1 MSKASPSFQ
10 FYPTDLAPHVDPLS
24 MEERGVYLTLMR
36 YLWSSGPMPIDE
48 AEALIGKPW
57 LSCGL
62 ILRRKFIE
70 SEGTICLEWME
81 EQREKQAT
89 FRRLQAEKG
98 KKGGRPKSSEHTST
112 KAKKPSLSRTLTESK
127 PNESPRVGVGVGN
140 GVGEGEGGNSGM
152 GLRGKDHVHEAIL
165 WPSFEDFWIL
175 YEKKGSKK
183 LSEAE
188 WRKISQRDK
197 EAIMQRVPEYI
208 RSKPDKIYRKDGE
221 RFLKNRTWED
231 EIIQQRRTN
240 GTESAAEKA
249 AGVLDILFAQRVQA
263 DEHR

>member
-1 MSKASPSFQ
+1 MTKASPSFQ
-10 FYPTDLAPHVDPLS
+10 FYPTDLAPHVDPLN

-70 SEGTICLEWME
+70 SDGTICLEWME

-98 KKGGRPKSSEHTST
+98 KKGGRPKSSESTST
-112 KAKKPSLSRTLTESK
+112 KAEKPSLNRSLTESK
-127 PNESPRVGVGVGN
+127 PNESPRIGVGVGN
-140 GVGEGEGGNSGM
+140 GVGIGEGNSGR
-152 GLRGKDHVHEAIL
+152 GSRGKDHVHEAIL
-165 WPSFEDFWIL
+165 WPSFDDFWSL
-175 YEKKGSKK
+175 YEKKGSRK

-188 WRKISQRDK
+188 WRKIGQRDR
-197 EAIMQRVPEYI
+197 EAIMHRVPDYN
-208 RSKPDKIYRKDGE
+208 RAKPDKLYRKDGQ
-221 RFLKNRTWED
+221 RFLRDRTWED
-231 EIIQQRRTN
+231 EIITSNHRTN
-240 GTESAAEKA
+240 GSESIADKT
-249 AGVLDILFAQRVQA
+249 AGVLEILRAGRL
-263 DEHR
+263 